1 MMEYTQRET
10 SGVQKPR
17 MMTVREIARTGLMSE
32 HALRLL
38 LKADRLPAIYIGK
51 KALINYD
58 KLCEE
63 LQALDADVSKTEE
76 PEWYQRAQ

>member
-63 LQALDADVSKTEE
+63 LQALNADVSKQEE
-76 PEWYQRAQ
+76 TIW